1 METKNQHYTYKWVS
15 ACAASLILAGASPS
29 LNILNQEYFSPVVS
43 AQTIQDPQA
52 KVRVNLVE
60 EGAKLVSGQTE
71 ANATVTIMVE
81 KTSAKVT
88 VDADA
93 EGNWQVE
100 LPEETEL
107 VDGDTLNL
115 TVTLTDGEIAS
126 KTITVGLID
135 HSLTVDEIITSSRQI
150 TGQTSPL
157 ATVTALYE
165 ATGDK
170 WTVDADEAGNFVIE
184 LPAELNLEANQKFNL
199 TANSTDNQQEFVET
213 LVEANAE
220 DGASE
225 AETTTIDPET
235 SVVEDVNGVED
246 ASEVTDLGDTTEV
259 DVALVDHSLKIN
271 PIAEGD
277 QIVSGQTS
285 PQATVLVR
293 SEDTGDKWT
302 VDADEQGAWTVE
314 LPQSITADQ
323 ILAVTANSV
332 DNQQA
337 YQEITVEAASQT
349 SQDSSQA
356 DTTEAQASFVK
367 VDPVY
372 AGAETIRGTTNPGA
386 TVLVRHET
394 TGDKWTTD
402 ADQQG
407 NWQVDVPLTLSEGET
422 LAITANSL
430 DNETSYI
437 ETGVLAAEATTSQ
450 APVQEN
456 FVKVKDIMPGDK
468 MISGTTLPEATV
480 TLLFQTTGD
489 KVSVD
494 ADAEGNWTTEVPETV
509 SLKAGNLINVTS
521 NSLDG
526 QQAFVQ
532 VKVND
537 GVTVDKESSVDSKD
551 QLPDTGEN
559 KGLWGIVGVVLLA
572 LAGAVFFF
580 NRKNSQSMK

>member
-1 METKNQHYTYKWVS
+1 METKKKHYSYKWVS
-15 ACAASLILAGASPS
+15 ACAASLILAGALPS
-29 LNILNQEYFSPVVS
+29 LNIPNQEYFSPVVS

-52 KVRVNLVE
+52 KVRVDLVE

-93 EGNWQVE
+93 EGNWQAE

-135 HSLTVDEIITSSRQI
+135 HSLTIDEINTSSRQI

-184 LPAELNLEANQKFNL
+184 LPSELNIEANQKINL
-199 TANSTDNQQEFVET
+199 TANSTDNQQEFVEAF
-213 LVEANAE
+213 VEANAE

-225 AETTTIDPET
+225 AETTAIDQET
-235 SVVEDVNGVED
+235 SLVEDVNGTED
-246 ASEVTDLGDTTEV
+246 ATEVTDLEETTA
-259 DVALVDHSLKIN
+259 DVAPVDHSLEIN

-293 SEDTGDKWT
+293 AEDTGDKWT
-302 VDADEQGAWTVE
+302 VDADEQGVWTVE

-349 SQDSSQA
+349 TQDPSQA

-372 AGAETIRGTTNPGA
+372 AGAETISGTTNPGA
-386 TVLVRHET
+386 TVLVRHEV

-402 ADQQG
+402 ADEQG

-521 NSLDG
+521 NSLEG

>member
-1 METKNQHYTYKWVS
+1 METKKKHYTYKWVS
-15 ACAASLILAGASPS
+15 ACAASLILAGTSQS
-29 LNILNQEYFSPVVS
+29 LNIPNQEYFSPVVS

-52 KVRVNLVE
+52 KVRVDLVE

-93 EGNWQVE
+93 EGNWQAE

-135 HSLTVDEIITSSRQI
+135 HSLTVDEINTSSRQI

-213 LVEANAE
+213 LVEANVE

-225 AETTTIDPET
+225 TETQTIDPET

-246 ASEVTDLGDTTEV
+246 ATEATDLGDTTV
-259 DVALVDHSLKIN
+259 ADVAPVDHSLEIN

-277 QIVSGQTS
+277 QIISGQTS

-323 ILAVTANSV
+323 VLAVTANSV

-349 SQDSSQA
+349 TQDSSQA

-367 VDPVY
+367 ADPVY

-509 SLKAGNLINVTS
+509 TLKAGNLINVTS

>member
-1 METKNQHYTYKWVS
+1 METKKKHYSYKWVS
-15 ACAASLILAGASPS
+15 ACAASLILAGALPS
-29 LNILNQEYFSPVVS
+29 LNIPNQEYFSPVVS

-52 KVRVNLVE
+52 KVRVDLVE

-93 EGNWQVE
+93 EGNWQAE

-135 HSLTVDEIITSSRQI
+135 HSLTIDEINTSSRQI

-184 LPAELNLEANQKFNL
+184 LPAELNIEANQKINL
-199 TANSTDNQQEFVET
+199 TANSTDNQQEFVEAF
-213 LVEANAE
+213 VEANAE

-225 AETTTIDPET
+225 AETTAIDQET
-235 SVVEDVNGVED
+235 SLVEDVNGTED
-246 ASEVTDLGDTTEV
+246 ATEVTDLEETTA
-259 DVALVDHSLKIN
+259 DVAPVDHSLEIN

-293 SEDTGDKWT
+293 AEDTGDKWT
-302 VDADEQGAWTVE
+302 VDADEQGVWTVE

-332 DNQQA
+332 DNQEA

-349 SQDSSQA
+349 TQDPSQA

-372 AGAETIRGTTNPGA
+372 AGAETISGTTNPGA
-386 TVLVRHET
+386 TVLVRHEV

-402 ADQQG
+402 ADEQG

-521 NSLDG
+521 NSLEG

>member
-1 METKNQHYTYKWVS
+1 METKKKHYSYKWVS
-15 ACAASLILAGASPS
+15 ACAASLILAGALPS
-29 LNILNQEYFSPVVS
+29 LNIPNQEYFSPVVS

-52 KVRVNLVE
+52 KVRVDQAE

-93 EGNWQVE
+93 EGNWQAE

-115 TVTLTDGEIAS
+115 TVTLTDGEIVS

-135 HSLTVDEIITSSRQI
+135 HSLTIDEINTSSRQI

-184 LPAELNLEANQKFNL
+184 LPAELNIEANQKINL
-199 TANSTDNQQEFVET
+199 TANSTDNQQEFVEAF
-213 LVEANAE
+213 VEANAE

-225 AETTTIDPET
+225 AETTAIDQET
-235 SVVEDVNGVED
+235 SLVEDVNGTED
-246 ASEVTDLGDTTEV
+246 ATEVTDLEETMA
-259 DVALVDHSLKIN
+259 DVAPVDHSLEIN

-293 SEDTGDKWT
+293 AEDTGDKWT
-302 VDADEQGAWTVE
+302 VDADEQGVWTVE

-349 SQDSSQA
+349 TQDPSQA

-372 AGAETIRGTTNPGA
+372 AGAETISGTTNPGA
-386 TVLVRHET
+386 TVLVRHEV

-402 ADQQG
+402 ADEQG

-521 NSLDG
+521 NSLEG

>member
-1 METKNQHYTYKWVS
+1 METKKKHYSYKWVS
-15 ACAASLILAGASPS
+15 ACVASLILAGALPS
-29 LNILNQEYFSPVVS
+29 LNIPNQEYFSPVVS

-52 KVRVNLVE
+52 KVRVDLVE

-93 EGNWQVE
+93 EGNWQAE

-135 HSLTVDEIITSSRQI
+135 HSLTIDEINTSSRQI

-184 LPAELNLEANQKFNL
+184 LPAELNIEANQKINL
-199 TANSTDNQQEFVET
+199 TANSTDNQQEFVEAF
-213 LVEANAE
+213 VEANAE

-225 AETTTIDPET
+225 AETTAIDQET
-235 SVVEDVNGVED
+235 SLVEDVNGTED
-246 ASEVTDLGDTTEV
+246 ATEVTDLEETTA
-259 DVALVDHSLKIN
+259 DVAPVDHSLEIN

-293 SEDTGDKWT
+293 AEDTGDKWT
-302 VDADEQGAWTVE
+302 VDADEQGVWTVE

-332 DNQQA
+332 DNQEA

-349 SQDSSQA
+349 TQDPSQA

-372 AGAETIRGTTNPGA
+372 AGAETISGTTNPGA
-386 TVLVRHET
+386 TVLVRHEV

-402 ADQQG
+402 ADEQG

-521 NSLDG
+521 NSLEG

>member
-1 METKNQHYTYKWVS
+1 METKKKHYSYKWVS
-15 ACAASLILAGASPS
+15 ACAASLILAGALPS
-29 LNILNQEYFSPVVS
+29 LNIPNQEYFSPVVS

-52 KVRVNLVE
+52 KVRVDLVE

-93 EGNWQVE
+93 EGNWQAE

-135 HSLTVDEIITSSRQI
+135 HSLTIDEINTSSRQI

-184 LPAELNLEANQKFNL
+184 LPAELNIEANQKINL
-199 TANSTDNQQEFVET
+199 TANSTDNQQEFVEAF
-213 LVEANAE
+213 VEANAE

-225 AETTTIDPET
+225 AETTAIDQET
-235 SVVEDVNGVED
+235 SLVEDVNGTED
-246 ASEVTDLGDTTEV
+246 ATEVTDLEETTA
-259 DVALVDHSLKIN
+259 DVAPVDHSLEIN

-293 SEDTGDKWT
+293 AEDTGDKWT
-302 VDADEQGAWTVE
+302 VDADEQGVWTVE

-349 SQDSSQA
+349 TQDPSQA

-372 AGAETIRGTTNPGA
+372 AGAETISGTTNPGA
-386 TVLVRHET
+386 TVLVRHEV

-402 ADQQG
+402 ADEQG

-521 NSLDG
+521 NSLEG

>member
-1 METKNQHYTYKWVS
+1 METKKKHYSYKWVS
-15 ACAASLILAGASPS
+15 ACVASLILAGALPS
-29 LNILNQEYFSPVVS
+29 LNIPNQEYFSPVVS

-52 KVRVNLVE
+52 KVRVDQVE

-93 EGNWQVE
+93 EGNWQAE

-135 HSLTVDEIITSSRQI
+135 HSLTIDEINTSSRQI

-184 LPAELNLEANQKFNL
+184 LPAELNIEANQKINL
-199 TANSTDNQQEFVET
+199 TANSTDNQQEFVEAF
-213 LVEANAE
+213 VEANAE

-225 AETTTIDPET
+225 AETTAIDQET
-235 SVVEDVNGVED
+235 SLVEDVNGTED
-246 ASEVTDLGDTTEV
+246 ATEVTDLEETTA
-259 DVALVDHSLKIN
+259 DVAPVDHSLEIN

-293 SEDTGDKWT
+293 AEDTGDKWT
-302 VDADEQGAWTVE
+302 VDADEQGVWTVE

-349 SQDSSQA
+349 TQDPSQA

-372 AGAETIRGTTNPGA
+372 AGAETISGTTNPGA
-386 TVLVRHET
+386 TVLVRHEV

-402 ADQQG
+402 ADEQG

-521 NSLDG
+521 NSLEG

>member
-1 METKNQHYTYKWVS
+1 METKKKHYTYKWVS
-15 ACAASLILAGASPS
+15 ACAASLIIAGTSQS
-29 LNILNQEYFSPVVS
+29 LNIPNQEYFSPVVS
-43 AQTIQDPQA
+43 AQTIQDHQA
-52 KVRVNLVE
+52 KVHVDLVE
-60 EGAKLVSGQTE
+60 EGAKLVTGQTE

-93 EGNWQVE
+93 EGNWQAE

-135 HSLTVDEIITSSRQI
+135 HSLTVDEINTSSRQI

-184 LPAELNLEANQKFNL
+184 LPAELNLEANQKINL
-199 TANSTDNQQEFVET
+199 TANSTDNQQEFVEA
-213 LVEANAE
+213 LVEANVE
-220 DGASE
+220 DGTSE
-225 AETTTIDPET
+225 TETTAIDQET
-235 SVVEDVNGVED
+235 SVVEDATE
-246 ASEVTDLGDTTEV
+246 ATDLEETTAAN
-259 DVALVDHSLKIN
+259 VAPVDHSLEIN

-356 DTTEAQASFVK
+356 DSTETQANFVK

-372 AGAETIRGTTNPGA
+372 AGAETISGTTNPGA

-521 NSLDG
+521 NSLEG

-572 LAGAVFFF
+572 LAGVVFFF

>member
-1 METKNQHYTYKWVS
+1 METKKKHYSYKWVS
-15 ACAASLILAGASPS
+15 ACAASLILAGALPS
-29 LNILNQEYFSPVVS
+29 LNIPNQEYFSPVVS

-52 KVRVNLVE
+52 KVRVDLVE

-93 EGNWQVE
+93 EGNWQAE

-135 HSLTVDEIITSSRQI
+135 HSLTIDEINTSSRQI

-165 ATGDK
+165 ATGDT

-184 LPAELNLEANQKFNL
+184 LPSELNIEANQKINL
-199 TANSTDNQQEFVET
+199 TANSTDNQQEFVEAF
-213 LVEANAE
+213 VEANAE

-225 AETTTIDPET
+225 AETTAIDQET
-235 SVVEDVNGVED
+235 SLVEDVNGTED
-246 ASEVTDLGDTTEV
+246 ATEVTDLEETTA
-259 DVALVDHSLKIN
+259 DVAPVDHSLEIN

-293 SEDTGDKWT
+293 AEDTGDKWT
-302 VDADEQGAWTVE
+302 VDADEQGVWTVE

-349 SQDSSQA
+349 TQDPSQA

-372 AGAETIRGTTNPGA
+372 AGAETISGTTNPGA
-386 TVLVRHET
+386 TVLVRHEV

-402 ADQQG
+402 ADEQG

-494 ADAEGNWTTEVPETV
+494 ADAEGNWTTEVPEMV

-521 NSLDG
+521 NSLEG

>member
-1 METKNQHYTYKWVS
+1 METKKKHYSYKWVS
-15 ACAASLILAGASPS
+15 ACAASLILAGALPS
-29 LNILNQEYFSPVVS
+29 LNIPNQEYFSPVVS

-52 KVRVNLVE
+52 KVRVDLVE

-93 EGNWQVE
+93 EGNWQAE

-126 KTITVGLID
+126 KTITVGLIID
-135 HSLTVDEIITSSRQI
+135 HSLTIDEINTSSRQI

-184 LPAELNLEANQKFNL
+184 LPAELNIEANQKINL
-199 TANSTDNQQEFVET
+199 TANSTDNQQEFVEAF
-213 LVEANAE
+213 VEANAE

-225 AETTTIDPET
+225 AETTAIDQET
-235 SVVEDVNGVED
+235 SLVEDVNGTED
-246 ASEVTDLGDTTEV
+246 ATEVTDLEETTA
-259 DVALVDHSLKIN
+259 DVAPVDHSLEIN

-293 SEDTGDKWT
+293 AEDTGDKWT
-302 VDADEQGAWTVE
+302 VDADEQGVWTVE

-349 SQDSSQA
+349 TQDPSQA

-372 AGAETIRGTTNPGA
+372 AGAETISGTTNPGA
-386 TVLVRHET
+386 TVLVRHEV

-402 ADQQG
+402 ADEQG

-456 FVKVKDIMPGDK
+456 FVKVKDIMPGDQ

-494 ADAEGNWTTEVPETV
+494 ADAEGNWTTEVPEMV

-521 NSLDG
+521 NSLEG

>member
-1 METKNQHYTYKWVS
+1 METKKKHYSYKWVS
-15 ACAASLILAGASPS
+15 ACAASLILAGALPS
-29 LNILNQEYFSPVVS
+29 LNIPNQEYFSPVVS

-52 KVRVNLVE
+52 KVRVDLVE

-93 EGNWQVE
+93 EGNWQAE

-135 HSLTVDEIITSSRQI
+135 HSLTIDEINTSSRQI

-184 LPAELNLEANQKFNL
+184 LPSELNIEANQKINL
-199 TANSTDNQQEFVET
+199 TANSTDNQQEFVEAF
-213 LVEANAE
+213 VEANAE

-225 AETTTIDPET
+225 AETTAIDQET
-235 SVVEDVNGVED
+235 SLVEDVNGTED
-246 ASEVTDLGDTTEV
+246 ATEVTDLEETTA
-259 DVALVDHSLKIN
+259 DVAPVDHSLEIN

-293 SEDTGDKWT
+293 AEDTGDKWT
-302 VDADEQGAWTVE
+302 VDADEQGVWTVE

-349 SQDSSQA
+349 TQDPSQA

-372 AGAETIRGTTNPGA
+372 AGAETISGTTNPGA
-386 TVLVRHET
+386 TVLVRHEV

-402 ADQQG
+402 ADEQG

-494 ADAEGNWTTEVPETV
+494 ADAEGNWTTEVPEMV

-521 NSLDG
+521 NSLEG